1 MQDITVSAKTWI
13 KGFTRV
19 STLSLSGHCS
29 NNDSNPPNAESNPT
43 SSEAD
48 KEELEVFGWF
58 HDKIISPDIFPVA
71 VNIWSPQGSLRGRD
85 YLSPDIYVLPF
96 IHLSTGYERRKTWSW
111 WRHLLKTRVR
121 DPRGTCP
128 DILGFVSS
136 GILMER
142 DWCYDWK

>member
-13 KGFTRV
+13 KGFTPV

-29 NNDSNPPNAESNPT
+29 NNDSNPPNAESNPL

-85 YLSPDIYVLPF
+85 YLSPDIYVSPF
-96 IHLSTGYERRKTWSW
+96 IHLSTG
-111 WRHLLKTRVR
+111 
-121 DPRGTCP
+121 
-128 DILGFVSS
+128 
-136 GILMER
+136 
-142 DWCYDWK
+142 